1 MRELYLLV
9 LFVPASVLVQ
19 AVQQPG
25 YYQHQQPQYNAVPV
39 PTYRNQQALQGYS
52 VHQDIPSNHRQSVYV
67 HPSQHAHLA
76 SQAREAFA
84 SVPRK
89 PQQAYH
95 RPIPPVPVHVQPS
108 TAAAAQPRQVSV
120 PQYSEISF
128 QVIAPQTQQYRPQ
141 PQPQHHQ
148 HQQYQQQHQPQH
160 QPQHQQY
167 SQQVQPQ
174 YRVSQAPQYSVHQHR
189 HKQDDEEEKYVSTN
203 FFQNQHNLQTPPN
216 PYQFGFDVQDDHNTN
231 YQNRKEHSDGKKITG
246 SYSVVDSDGF
256 LRTVQYTAD
265 PKEGFKAEVIRQP
278 TDIVVKTPKPQPQ
291 FQLPQKYVHQDPQ
304 QYLQEVPVQREDHQ
318 QQHHQ
323 QQQQYQYQ

>member
-52 VHQDIPSNHRQSVYV
+52 VHQDIPSNHRQVC
-67 HPSQHAHLA
+67 PDPGNQHAHLA

-120 PQYSEISF
+120 PQGGSLFDLYSEMSF

-141 PQPQHHQ
+141 PQPQPQHHQ
-148 HQQYQQQHQPQH
+148 HQQYQQQH

-189 HKQDDEEEKYVSTN
+189 HKQDDEEEKY
-203 FFQNQHNLQTPPN
+203 TPPN